1 MQQQKRP
8 QSMPKKK
15 PYQFDKL
22 NDREKEK
29 LFLDMYDENIKLKEN
44 QTKFEKMYGTMEVKL

>member
-1 MQQQKRP
+1 
-8 QSMPKKK
+8 MPKKK